1 MPHQLEAFKIADRV
15 RISNITMLAVLII
28 ACITGVGSSLFLYP
42 YAIYKEGV
50 AGASEQILAGGAET
64 YTFLASWLTNP
75 KPPNWVSMT
84 VMGTV
89 FAFSMGMMFLRTRF
103 LWFPLHPAGY
113 VIGVAEGHIGNY
125 WFTLL
130 ICVVTKTLL
139 LRHGGI
145 KAYRRAIPLF
155 VGLVLGQALIG
166 CFWPLMSM
174 VFRISVYSWI

>member
-1 MPHQLEAFKIADRV
+1 
-15 RISNITMLAVLII
+15 MLAVLII

-75 KPPNWVSMT
+75 KPPNWMSMT
-84 VMGTV
+84 IMGSA

-103 LWFPLHPAGY
+103 LWFPLRPAGY
-113 VIGVAEGHIGNY
+113 VIGIAPGTIDSY

-130 ICVVTKTLL
+130 ICIVIKTLL
-139 LRHGGI
+139 LRYGGI
-145 KAYRRAIPLF
+145 KAYRRAIPF
-155 VGLVLGQALIG
+155 FMGMVLGHALID
-166 CFWPLMSM
+166 CFWALISM